1 MKVDLNAFAPGNKA
15 LQYLEKRILDD
26 NYRGDVSSQH
36 NRWTFDDLVFVL
48 SLLKHHQ
55 GSNKFL
61 KIRTT
66 DNKKRPQNDPEEFD
80 YARFCEEVK
89 NQLNKGTQDA
99 MRKNWFV
106 DWHRAGW
113 LNRFDKNYRTIKPY
127 SKASVHYVQ
136 VTSEGMK
143 LLSNISRKE
152 KFFVFSKGLDK
163 LYSGSLAVLL
173 DLFREYEV
181 EHIDIQEFTFFVTG
195 ISTPGAFSLTRAEA
209 VELIKSWRTI
219 TPLTRKA
226 IDKYLGK
233 KLVKVPNAGNKTAQR
248 DFHNWINKTQQT
260 FSLLQQSVYFE
271 FRAHVKFSHFSRL
284 YFTGSAVNPGQDFGK
299 NPNRKLNRNL
309 QQKHDY
315 FKKHGVSKKKGF
327 ELHHIVALTWAESEY
342 EFKLYDDWR
351 NMIYID
357 AFSHAKITQTGNLHV
372 ILEVNEQGLNLKDY
386 EDHTIHLVEGQNVLI
401 ASEQKSKMLEYN
413 QELRKTKKGRL
424 TRALA
429 SEDSNLN
436 LR

>member
-1 MKVDLNAFAPGNKA
+1 MKVDLNPFAPGNKA

-48 SLLKHHQ
+48 SLLNRHQ
-55 GSNKFL
+55 GSKNFL

-66 DNKKRPQNDPEEFD
+66 DNRKRPKNEPAEFD
-80 YARFCEEVK
+80 YAKFCEEVK
-89 NQLNKGTQDA
+89 DKLNKGTQDA

-113 LNRFDKNYRTIKPY
+113 LDRFDKDHHAILPY
-127 SKASVHYVQ
+127 SKASVHYVR

-143 LLSNISRKE
+143 LLSRLTRNE

-163 LYSGSLAVLL
+163 LYSGALAVLL
-173 DLFREYEV
+173 DLFREYEI
-181 EHIDIQEFTFFVTG
+181 EHIDIQEYTFFVTG

-209 VELIKSWRTI
+209 VDLIKSWRTI

-226 IDKYLGK
+226 IDKYLSE
-233 KLVKVPNAGNKTAQR
+233 KLVKVAAAGNKTAQR

-271 FRAHVKFSHFSRL
+271 YRSHVKFSHFSRL
-284 YFTGSAVNPGQDFGK
+284 YFTGSALDPGQDFGQ
-299 NPNRKLNRNL
+299 NPNKKLNRNQ

-315 FKKHGVSKKKGF
+315 FRKHGVAKKKGF
-327 ELHHIVALTWAESEY
+327 ELHHVVALTWAESEH
-342 EFKLYDDWR
+342 EFKQLDDWR
-351 NMIYID
+351 NMVYID

-372 ILEVNEQGLNLKDY
+372 IMVPTEEGFQLKNHQGDSI
-386 EDHTIHLVEGQNVLI
+386 DFVEGQNVLI
-401 ASEQKSKMLEYN
+401 GQDLKNKMMEYN
-413 QELRKTKKGRL
+413 NELRGSRKNRL
-424 TRALA
+424 ITVLA
-429 SEDSNLN
+429 SEHSNITI
-436 LR
+436 R